1 MPSKDAALQHIFR
14 PPRYIQTVSGS
25 TTGYGLPWST
35 AAILYLDWPYK
46 TDMPAATEIIGSLLT
61 AIAIGKSLP
70 CCSVCSRS
78 DGDVVHRDRL
88 YPQPILALHLQPV
101 SPNGLHVLIVP
112 VVRVAADDAC
122 LVDIKAAVAAVETE
136 ERHQVVEVHVFV
148 DDHFLPGR
156 AVLTFD
162 FPGEL
167 LVATD
172 ELEELLAQRGI
183 LLHAEHERLVCPRPC
198 TFSTTSALLSALDTV
213 EVDRR
218 ARFAEL
224 GDRSSRGGQIGFE
237 IHLVG
242 DAQELLL

>member
-1 MPSKDAALQHIFR
+1 MRPSSTYSDPHGTSRPFR
-14 PPRYIQTVSGS
+14 VR

-35 AAILYLDWPYK
+35 AAILYLDWPYN
-46 TDMPAATEIIGSLLT
+46 TDMPAATEMNWLVADSNRDRQVLALLL
-61 AIAIGKSLP
+61 GMFE
-70 CCSVCSRS
+70 V
-78 DGDVVHRDRL
+78 DGDVVHRNRL

-101 SPNGLHVLIVP
+101 SPDGLHVIIVP

-122 LVDIKAAVAAVETE
+122 LIDIKAAVAAVETE

-156 AVLTFD
+156 AVLTVR
-162 FPGEL
+162 FPREL

-172 ELEELLAQRGI
+172 ELEELLAQRGL
-183 LLHAEHERLVCPRPC
+183 LLHAEHERLVRPR
-198 TFSTTSALLSALDTV
+198 AMHVQHHLGLVVALDTI

-224 GDRSSRGGQIGFE
+224 GDGSSRGGQIGLE

-242 DAQELLL
+242 DPQELLL